1 MMSEQGKPDALSG
14 STTLTCEEIK
24 EIERVGEA
32 LDFLF
37 KGLREAESRFH
48 EGKNAGRDGV
58 IEAVEITIK
67 FLLVY
72 FPHFASG
79 GLCIPLGALEDA
91 LMSLDDGLVVPL
103 LKPAKPPRRGRVRA
117 SAFRACDKGTA
128 AFTVTKLVATGVP
141 KDVALEKVAQVFR
154 KAGVTTNHGPMPTMA
169 TEREITAR
177 TIRGWCEKVNADV
190 RRRGQAAQ
198 TFDLE
203 MTMTAATP
211 PSAPCLLDKLRNILA
226 LTRAAEH

>member
-1 MMSEQGKPDALSG
+1 MMSEQEKPDALSG

-24 EIERVGEA
+24 DIERVGEA

-37 KGLREAESRFH
+37 KGLREAERRFH

-58 IEAVEITIK
+58 IQAVEITIK
-67 FLLVY
+67 FLLMY

-79 GLCIPLGALEDA
+79 GLCIPLGELVDA

-103 LKPAKPPRRGRVRA
+103 LKPAQRPNGGRVRA
-117 SAFRACDKGTA
+117 PAFRDCDKGTA
-128 AFTVTKLVATGVP
+128 AFTVTKLIATGVP
-141 KDVALEKVAQVFR
+141 RDEAWEKVAQVFR
-154 KAGVTTNHGPMPTMA
+154 KAGVKPDRGSKP
-169 TEREITAR
+169 ITAR
-177 TIRGWCEKVNADV
+177 TVRGWCEQVEADV

-203 MTMTAATP
+203 MQENATAIL
-211 PSAPCLLDKLRNILA
+211 SADALLDKLRNILT
-226 LTRAAEH
+226 LTRAADR